1 MITIGITQVPLRSLA
16 QVKPEWMLPYYGAIT
31 IKPDL

>member
-16 QVKPEWMLPYYGAIT
+16 QVKPEWMLLYQ
-31 IKPDL
+31 